1 MSHAGLTAAACL
13 LVIMQ
18 TNSQNTDDCN
28 SKLPK
33 SQDAVA
39 MMGKQLE
46 VTITEANHE
55 KRTLTLSE
63 KAAHA
68 YK

>member
-1 MSHAGLTAAACL
+1 
-13 LVIMQ
+13 MQ

-46 VTITEANHE
+46 VAITEANHE